1 MNDRANVIEGPEP
14 PVPQM
19 KELDPRE
26 PVPAALDRA
35 VHDDILRRIRAEN
48 AGTERSSPAEPPRR
62 RTALIAVLSAVGAAA
77 AAVALTLILH
87 PSLVG
92 GSGEMTAKG
101 AGDDVELYLDYLI
114 QRDGESTPRR
124 PERGDPLVTG
134 DGVYLRAE
142 ISEPGHL
149 TFLVDAP
156 EGAWEPLATVE
167 GHRGANDLQRD
178 GQLKVFYVTEAG
190 AYRFAAVWS
199 DAPPP
204 PTWEPGRGD
213 LPDADAVGRGAEV
226 AWFEIEAQPVPST
239 P

>member
-1 MNDRANVIEGPEP
+1 MNDRADVIEGPEP

-19 KELDPRE
+19 KDFDPRE
-26 PVPAALDRA
+26 PVPAALDRS
-35 VHDDILRRIRAEN
+35 VRDDILRRIRAEKT
-48 AGTERSSPAEPPRR
+48 AAEPATPAPPPRR
-62 RTALIAVLSAVGAAA
+62 RTAMIAAISAVGAAA

-87 PSLVG
+87 PTLTGNSD
-92 GSGEMTAKG
+92 EMTAKG
-101 AGDDVELYLDYLI
+101 VGDDVELFLDYLI
-114 QRDGESTPRR
+114 QRGGESTPRR

-142 ISEPGHL
+142 LSEPGSL
-149 TFLVDAP
+149 TFLVDEP
-156 EGAWEPLATVE
+156 DGAWEPLATLE

-199 DAPPP
+199 EAPPP
-204 PTWEPGRGD
+204 PDWEPGRGD
-213 LPDADAVGRGAEV
+213 LPDAGAIGRGAEV
-226 AWFEIEAQPVPST
+226 AWFEIEAQPEQPA